1 MAERTAWEI
10 AGREGLALT
19 AINPAF
25 ILGPPL
31 DSHFGTSI
39 GLVRRVLKGRDP
51 LVPRLGFPVVD
62 VRDVALAH
70 LRALA
75 MPETA
80 GERFIAAAGSLWLT
94 DWGRILKRRWPDRRM
109 PTRAAPKPLLRL
121 LALFDREIRA
131 SLPGVG
137 YREEVSADKARSL
150 LGIDFI
156 TPDRALVA
164 AAEVLVARGLA

>member
-1 MAERTAWEI
+1 
-10 AGREGLALT
+10 
-19 AINPAF
+19 
-25 ILGPPL
+25 
-31 DSHFGTSI
+31 
-39 GLVRRVLKGRDP
+39 
-51 LVPRLGFPVVD
+51 VPRLGFPVVD